1 MEHFDVIIVGAG
13 PAGLACAAELQPQ
26 GRRVLLLEKDGMA
39 GYKPCAGGITRK
51 GMAMLDLPPAIIQHA
66 VCRTAV
72 HAAGRCSQ
80 TVTTE
85 PIVVTA
91 DRKELAA
98 WQLSGIDA
106 TAVKIRKGAR
116 VKSAGPGNIELENG
130 ERIGY
135 RYLVG
140 ADGYASVVRRYLQLP
155 VKRKLI
161 GIQYLVPAGD
171 GDRRL
176 EIFLHSRYFKAWY
189 AWRFPHRDH
198 DAVGCCCDPAYLP
211 AQQLKENFHQWLQ
224 DHHIDIS
231 GAAYQSAPISYDHR
245 GWHFGNIFL
254 AGEAAGL
261 ASGLTGEGI
270 YQALVSGREVAAC
283 IGGQKE
289 ASDAMKRMLRY
300 NRIQH
305 RIMHALIRL
314 GPLRGTAHKLIIMM
328 LNNRA
333 FKARVNKGFS

>member
-1 MEHFDVIIVGAG
+1 MIIVGAG

-39 GYKPCAGGITRK
+39 GDKPCAGGITRK

-98 WQLSGIDA
+98 WQLAGIDPA
-106 TAVKIRKGAR
+106 AVKIRNGAR
-116 VKSAGPGNIELENG
+116 VKSIGPGSIELENG
-130 ERIGY
+130 EKIGY

-155 VKRKLI
+155 VKRRLI
-161 GIQYLVPAGD
+161 GMQYLVPAGT
-171 GDRRL
+171 GERRL
-176 EIFLHSRYFKAWY
+176 EIFLHSRYFRAWY

-211 AQQLKENFHQWLQ
+211 ARRLRENFHRWLQ
-224 DHHIDIS
+224 EKDIDVS
-231 GAAYQSAPISYDHR
+231 GAAYQSAPISYDYR
-245 GWHFGNIFL
+245 GWRFGNIFL

-270 YQALVSGREVAAC
+270 YQALVSGREVAAS
-283 IGGQKE
+283 IGGHKE
-289 ASDAMKRMLRY
+289 EPEAMKQVLRY

-305 RIMHALIRL
+305 RIMYVLIRL
-314 GPLRGTAHKLIIMM
+314 GPLRGIAHALIIMM
-328 LNNRA
+328 LNNKA
-333 FKARVNKGFS
+333 FKARVNRGFS

>member
-1 MEHFDVIIVGAG
+1 MIIVGAG

-39 GYKPCAGGITRK
+39 GDKPCAGGITRK

-98 WQLSGIDA
+98 WQLAGIDPA
-106 TAVKIRKGAR
+106 AVKIRNGAR
-116 VKSAGPGNIELENG
+116 VKSVGPGSIELENG
-130 ERIGY
+130 EKIGY

-155 VKRKLI
+155 VKRRLI
-161 GIQYLVPAGD
+161 GMQYLVPAGT
-171 GDRRL
+171 GERRL
-176 EIFLHSRYFKAWY
+176 EIFLHSRYFRAWY

-211 AQQLKENFHQWLQ
+211 ARRLRENFHRWLQ
-224 DHHIDIS
+224 EKDIDVS
-231 GAAYQSAPISYDHR
+231 GAAYQSAPISYDYR
-245 GWHFGNIFL
+245 GWRFGNIFL

-270 YQALVSGREVAAC
+270 YQALVSGREVAAS
-283 IGGQKE
+283 IGGHKE
-289 ASDAMKRMLRY
+289 EPEAMKQVLRY

-305 RIMHALIRL
+305 RIMYVLIRL
-314 GPLRGTAHKLIIMM
+314 GPLRGIAHALIIMM
-328 LNNRA
+328 LNNKA
-333 FKARVNKGFS
+333 FKARVNRGFS

>member
-1 MEHFDVIIVGAG
+1 MIIVGAG

-39 GYKPCAGGITRK
+39 GDKPCAGGITRK
-51 GMAMLDLPPAIIQHA
+51 GMAMLDLPRAIIQHA

-98 WQLSGIDA
+98 WQLAGIDPA
-106 TAVKIRKGAR
+106 AVKIRNGAR
-116 VKSAGPGNIELENG
+116 VKSIGPGSIELENG
-130 ERIGY
+130 EKIGY

-155 VKRKLI
+155 VKRRLI
-161 GIQYLVPAGD
+161 GMQYLVPAGT
-171 GDRRL
+171 GERRL
-176 EIFLHSRYFKAWY
+176 EIFLHSRYFRAWY

-211 AQQLKENFHQWLQ
+211 ARRLRENFHRWLQ
-224 DHHIDIS
+224 EKDIDVS
-231 GAAYQSAPISYDHR
+231 GAAYQSAPISYDYR
-245 GWHFGNIFL
+245 GWRFGNIFL

-270 YQALVSGREVAAC
+270 YQALVSGREVAAS
-283 IGGQKE
+283 IGGHKE
-289 ASDAMKRMLRY
+289 EPEAMKQVLRY

-305 RIMHALIRL
+305 RIMYVLIRL
-314 GPLRGTAHKLIIMM
+314 GPLRGIAHALIIMM
-328 LNNRA
+328 LNNKA
-333 FKARVNKGFS
+333 FKARVNRGFS